1 MTMNNNDIFNA
12 FQQGFPI
19 RHFIRI
25 GENRL
30 LSLYIGRDDE
40 GRYSFDFRG
49 HFKPA
54 RIPDSDVIAVGQ
66 YKEDDVFTLR
76 FSLENKDLLE
86 YFCTFC
92 QDLLDSVKVVS
103 EDDTAYRTLRS
114 RYYSWRHLFRPDSPS
129 LTENEIMGLLGEL
142 LFLKEYLIPN
152 KGIEDALDSWMGPEK
167 THKDFS
173 NNQEWFEVKTINVG
187 KERVKISSI
196 EQLDSG
202 IDGYLVVIELE
213 KMSPTFRGLRLNQ
226 LVNDILSILS
236 NSSQRELFMAKL
248 QLYGFD
254 FSSENDNFVYDFKK
268 KRVYKVDTISFPK
281 MRRDSLPNAILQ
293 VQYDLL
299 LTELET
305 YKTQQIWN

>member
-1 MTMNNNDIFNA
+1 M
-12 FQQGFPI
+12 
-19 RHFIRI
+19 
-25 GENRL
+25 
-30 LSLYIGRDDE
+30 
-40 GRYSFDFRG
+40 
-49 HFKPA
+49 
-54 RIPDSDVIAVGQ
+54 
-66 YKEDDVFTLR
+66 
-76 FSLENKDLLE
+76 LE

-103 EDDTAYRTLRS
+103 EDDIAYRTLRS
-114 RYYSWRHLFRPDSPS
+114 RYYSWRHLFRPDSPN

-152 KGIEDALDSWMGPEK
+152 KGIEDALDSWVGPEI

-173 NNQEWFEVKTINVG
+173 NNQEWFEVKTINFG

-196 EQLDSG
+196 EQLDSA

-236 NSSQRELFMAKL
+236 NSSQRELFMTKL

-254 FSSENDNFVYDFKK
+254 FSSENDNFVYDF
-268 KRVYKVDTISFPK
+268 
-281 MRRDSLPNAILQ
+281 
-293 VQYDLL
+293 
-299 LTELET
+299 
-305 YKTQQIWN
+305 